1 MNDQPIAFFYCSN
14 NNMFN
19 AQQSTCL
26 LSSPYPSAKP
36 KQEIKSGNGF
46 YIHKQPTDSIRRSI
60 CLFVTRSLPKPT
72 WLNSND
78 VFLGLEDA
86 YT

>member
-1 MNDQPIAFFYCSN
+1 MNEHQIAFFYCSN
-14 NNMFN
+14 NNIFH

-60 CLFVTRSLPKPT
+60 CLFVTRGLPKPT

-78 VFLGLEDA
+78 VFLGREN
-86 YT
+86 